1 MSSKSNKKKIAA
13 ILSNKTRSV
22 KVVKSQFGDFSFTLK
37 RVDGYQKLISITR
50 SRSEEN
56 VSDNEAGLKFLIEN
70 LKASVIGWDGV
81 KFRDVQDS
89 YEVKELIKENGEEL
103 ANELLDEYVD
113 FDKDLLGMFLSE
125 RLDVAN
131 ELIIAV
137 SQTIM
142 NEQEEAEETKKV

>member
-1 MSSKSNKKKIAA
+1 MCFAV
-13 ILSNKTRSV
+13 R
-22 KVVKSQFGDFSFTLK
+22 
-37 RVDGYQKLISITR
+37 
-50 SRSEEN
+50 
-56 VSDNEAGLKFLIEN
+56 
-70 LKASVIGWDGV
+70 KASVIGWDGV